1 MLKKTVY
8 FDYNATTPVN
18 PEVLACMLPY
28 FNLQF
33 GNASSIH
40 SYGWQASEAIDI
52 AREQVAKLIAASPS
66 EITFTSG
73 ATESLNMAIKGI
85 ASRYESKGKHI
96 ISFESEHNAV
106 LESLNYLSSRG
117 WEIELLP
124 VKTDG
129 LPDLDLLKEA
139 IRPDTVFIA
148 AMLANNESGV
158 IFPMSEITSIARA
171 NGVLTICDATQA
183 CGKIN
188 VDVDELGV
196 DVLALS
202 AHKFYGPKGCG
213 ALYLRRRNPRVTLD
227 ALFHGGGQE
236 GNRRSGTLNIPAIVG
251 MGKAADLATQNLII
265 YKEKIMQLRDLLE
278 SELRKNFDVHILA
291 DDASRLS
298 NTSFF
303 RIKGIQSSL
312 LISKLPYFAFS
323 TGSACSSSEPRP
335 SHVAM
340 AMGLNEEQAFETIRL
355 SLGLY
360 SEEVEIHAFVLELKR
375 NFSKL
380 S

>member
-1 MLKKTVY
+1 MVKKTVY

-18 PEVLACMLPY
+18 PDVLECMLPY
-28 FNLQF
+28 FNVQF

-40 SYGWQASEAIDI
+40 SFGWQASEALDI
-52 AREQVAKLIAASPS
+52 AREQVAILIAASPS

-85 ASRYESKGKHI
+85 AARYESKGKHI
-96 ISFESEHNAV
+96 ISFETEHSAV

-129 LPDLDLLKEA
+129 LPDLDLLQKS

-148 AMLANNESGV
+148 AMLANNETGV
-158 IFPMSEITSIARA
+158 IFPMNEITAIARI

-213 ALYLRRRNPRVTLD
+213 ALYLRRRNPRVTLE
-227 ALFHGGGQE
+227 ALIHGGGQE

-251 MGKAADLATQNLII
+251 MGKAAELASQNLIT
-265 YKEKIMQLRDLLE
+265 YNERTAKLRDILE
-278 SELRKNFDVHILA
+278 SELRTNFNVQILA
-291 DDASRLS
+291 DDTRRLS

-303 RIKGIQSSL
+303 RIKGIKSSL
-312 LISKLPYFAFS
+312 LISKLHQFAFS

-340 AMGLNEEQAFETIRL
+340 AMGLNEEQAFEAVRL
-355 SLGLY
+355 SFGID
-360 SEEVEIHAFVLELKR
+360 SEEVEIHAFIQSLKNSLHHFR
-375 NFSKL
+375 
-380 S
+380 

>member
-8 FDYNATTPVN
+8 FDYNSTTPVN
-18 PEVLACMLPY
+18 PMVLECMLPF
-28 FNLQF
+28 FNVHF

-40 SYGWQASEAIDI
+40 TYGWQASEAIDI
-52 AREQVAKLIAASPS
+52 AREQVAKLVAASPS

-73 ATESLNMAIKGI
+73 ATESMNMAIKGI
-85 ASRYESKGKHI
+85 AARVESKGKHI
-96 ISFESEHNAV
+96 ISFETEHYAV
-106 LESLNYLSSRG
+106 LESLNFLSSRG
-117 WEIELLP
+117 WEIQLLP
-124 VKTDG
+124 VNPNG
-129 LPDLDLLKEA
+129 LPDLDLLQKA
-139 IRPDTVFIA
+139 IRPDTVLIV

-171 NGVLTICDATQA
+171 NGALTICDATQA

-188 VDVDELGV
+188 VDVNELGV

-227 ALFHGGGQE
+227 ALIHGGGQE
-236 GNRRSGTLNIPAIVG
+236 GNRRSGTHNIPAIVG
-251 MGKAADLATQNLII
+251 MGKAAELATQNLTL
-265 YKEKIMQLRDLLE
+265 YKEKTMPLRDLLE
-278 SELRKNFDVHILA
+278 NELRKNFDVQILA
-291 DDASRLS
+291 DEARRLS

-303 RIKGIQSSL
+303 RIKGIQSSV
-312 LISKLPYFAFS
+312 LISKLHQFAFS

-340 AMGLNEEQAFETIRL
+340 AMGLNEEQAFEAVRL
-355 SLGLY
+355 SLGLD
-360 SEEVEIHAFVLELKR
+360 SEEDNIHAFIQSLKIALHH
-375 NFSKL
+375 FG
-380 S
+380 

>member
-1 MLKKTVY
+1 MHNKTFY

-18 PEVLACMLPY
+18 PLVLECMLPY
-28 FNLQF
+28 FNVHF

-40 SYGWQASEAIDI
+40 SYGWQASEAIVI
-52 AREQVAKLIAASPS
+52 AREQVASLIAASPS

-73 ATESLNMAIKGI
+73 ATESMNMAIKGI
-85 ASRYESKGKHI
+85 AVRYESKGKHI
-96 ISFESEHNAV
+96 ISFETEHYAV

-117 WEIELLP
+117 WDIELLP
-124 VKTDG
+124 VKTNG
-129 LPDLDLLKEA
+129 LPDLDLLQKA
-139 IRPDTVFIA
+139 IRTDTVFIA

-183 CGKIN
+183 CGKMN

-213 ALYLRRRNPRVTLD
+213 ALYLRRRNPRVTLE
-227 ALFHGGGQE
+227 ALIHGGGQE

-251 MGKAADLATQNLII
+251 LGKAAELASQNLNT
-265 YKEKIMQLRDLLE
+265 YNENTSQLRDLLE
-278 SELRKNFDVHILA
+278 SELRKHFDVQILA
-291 DDASRLS
+291 DEVRRLS

-312 LISKLPYFAFS
+312 LISKLHQFAFS

-340 AMGLNEEQAFETIRL
+340 AMGLNEEQAFEAVRL
-355 SLGLY
+355 SLGID
-360 SEEVEIHAFVLELKR
+360 SEEVEIHAFIQSLKNALHHFR
-375 NFSKL
+375 
-380 S
+380 

>member
-8 FDYNATTPVN
+8 FDYNSTTPVN
-18 PEVLACMLPY
+18 LMVLECMLPY
-28 FNLQF
+28 FNVQF

-40 SYGWQASEAIDI
+40 SFGWQASEALEL
-52 AREQVAKLIAASPS
+52 AREQVAQLISASPS

-73 ATESLNMAIKGI
+73 ATEALNMAIKGI
-85 ASRYESKGKHI
+85 AVRYESKGKHI
-96 ISFESEHNAV
+96 ISFETEHYAV
-106 LESLNYLSSRG
+106 LESLSYLSSLG

-129 LPDLDLLKEA
+129 LPDLDLLQKA
-139 IRPDTVFIA
+139 IRPDTVSIA

-158 IFPMSEITSIARA
+158 VFPMSEITSLARA

-227 ALFHGGGQE
+227 ALIHGGGQE

-251 MGKAADLATQNLII
+251 MGKAADLATQNLTI
-265 YKEKIMQLRDLLE
+265 YKEKTMKLRDILE
-278 SELRKNFDVHILA
+278 SELRKNLNVQILA

-303 RIKGIQSSL
+303 RIKGIQSSF
-312 LISKLPYFAFS
+312 LISKLPHFAFS

-340 AMGLNEEQAFETIRL
+340 AMGLNEEQAFEAVRL
-355 SLGLY
+355 SLGID
-360 SEEVEIHAFVLELKR
+360 SEEVEIHAFIQSLKNALHHFR
-375 NFSKL
+375 
-380 S
+380 

>member
-8 FDYNATTPVN
+8 FDYNSTTPVN
-18 PEVLACMLPY
+18 PMVLECMLPY
-28 FNLQF
+28 FNVHF

-40 SYGWQASEAIDI
+40 TYGWQASEALDI
-52 AREQVAKLIAASPS
+52 AREQVAKLIAGSPS

-73 ATESLNMAIKGI
+73 ATESMNMAIKGI
-85 ASRYESKGKHI
+85 AARYESKGKHI
-96 ISFESEHNAV
+96 ISFETEHYAV
-106 LESLNYLSSRG
+106 LESLNYLSSGG
-117 WEIELLP
+117 WDIQLLP
-124 VKTDG
+124 VNPNG
-129 LPDLDLLKEA
+129 LPDLDLLQKA

-158 IFPMSEITSIARA
+158 VFPMSEITSIAKA

-188 VDVDELGV
+188 VDVNELGV

-213 ALYLRRRNPRVTLD
+213 ALYLRRRNPRVTLET
-227 ALFHGGGQE
+227 LIHGGGQE
-236 GNRRSGTLNIPAIVG
+236 GNRRSGTLNIPSIVG
-251 MGKAADLATQNLII
+251 MGKAADLATQNVIM
-265 YKEKIMQLRDLLE
+265 YKEKTMPLRDLLE
-278 SELRKNFDVHILA
+278 NELRKNFDVQVLA
-291 DDASRLS
+291 DEARRLS

-303 RIKGIQSSL
+303 RIKGIQSSV
-312 LISKLPYFAFS
+312 LISKLHQFAFS

-340 AMGLNEEQAFETIRL
+340 AMGLNEEQAFEAVRL
-355 SLGLY
+355 SLGID
-360 SEEVEIHAFVLELKR
+360 SEEDDIHAFIQSLKIALHH
-375 NFSKL
+375 FG
-380 S
+380 

>member
-18 PEVLACMLPY
+18 PMVLECMLPY
-28 FNLQF
+28 FNVHF

-40 SYGWQASEAIDI
+40 TYGWQASEAIDI
-52 AREQVAKLIAASPS
+52 AREQVAQLIAASPS

-73 ATESLNMAIKGI
+73 ATESMNMAIKGI
-85 ASRYESKGKHI
+85 AARYESKGKHI
-96 ISFESEHNAV
+96 ISFETEHYAV

-117 WEIELLP
+117 WEIQLLP
-124 VKTDG
+124 VNPNG
-129 LPDLDLLKEA
+129 LPDLDLLEKA

-158 IFPMSEITSIARA
+158 VFPMSEITSIARG

-213 ALYLRRRNPRVTLD
+213 ALYLRRRNPRVTIETLI
-227 ALFHGGGQE
+227 HGGGQE
-236 GNRRSGTLNIPAIVG
+236 GNRRSGTLNIPSIVG
-251 MGKAADLATQNLII
+251 MGKAADLATQNVIM
-265 YKEKIMQLRDLLE
+265 YKEKTMPLRDLLE
-278 SELRKNFDVHILA
+278 NELRKNFDVQVLA
-291 DDASRLS
+291 DEARRLS

-303 RIKGIQSSL
+303 RIKGIQSSV
-312 LISKLPYFAFS
+312 LISKLHQFAFS

-340 AMGLNEEQAFETIRL
+340 AMGLNEEQAFEAVRL
-355 SLGLY
+355 SLGID
-360 SEEVEIHAFVLELKR
+360 SEEDDIHAFIQSLKIALHH
-375 NFSKL
+375 FG
-380 S
+380 

>member
-1 MLKKTVY
+1 MLNKTVY

-18 PEVLACMLPY
+18 PEVLECMLPY
-28 FNLQF
+28 FNVQF

-40 SYGWQASEAIDI
+40 SFGWQASEALDI
-52 AREQVAKLIAASPS
+52 AREQVAKLIAASTS
-66 EITFTSG
+66 EIIFTSG

-85 ASRYESKGKHI
+85 ASRYVSKGKHI
-96 ISFESEHNAV
+96 VSFETEHSAV

-124 VKTDG
+124 LKTNG
-129 LPDLDLLKEA
+129 LPDLDLLQKA
-139 IRPDTVFIA
+139 IRPDTVSIA

-213 ALYLRRRNPRVTLD
+213 ALYLRRRNPRVTLE
-227 ALFHGGGQE
+227 ALIHGGGQE

-251 MGKAADLATQNLII
+251 MGKAAELASQNLEM
-265 YKEKIMQLRDLLE
+265 YRVKTMQLRDLLE

-335 SHVAM
+335 SHVAI
-340 AMGLNEEQAFETIRL
+340 AMGLNEEQAFEAVRL
-355 SLGLY
+355 SLGLFS
-360 SEEVEIHAFVLELKR
+360 SEEEIQTFINQLK
-375 NFSKL
+375 NVF
-380 S
+380 

>member
-1 MLKKTVY
+1 MLNKTVY

-18 PEVLACMLPY
+18 PKVLESMLPY
-28 FNLQF
+28 FNVKF

-40 SYGWQASEAIDI
+40 SFGWQASEALEL
-52 AREQVAKLIAASPS
+52 AREQVAQLIAASPS

-85 ASRYESKGKHI
+85 AARYESKGKHI
-96 ISFESEHNAV
+96 ISFETEHSAV
-106 LESLNYLSSRG
+106 LESLNYLSSLG

-129 LPDLDLLKEA
+129 LPDLNLLQKA

-158 IFPMSEITSIARA
+158 IFPMNEITSIARA

-213 ALYLRRRNPRVTLD
+213 ALYLRRRNPRVTLE
-227 ALFHGGGQE
+227 ALIHGGGQE
-236 GNRRSGTLNIPAIVG
+236 GNRRSGTFNIPAIVG
-251 MGKAADLATQNLII
+251 MGKAAELASQNLIM
-265 YKEKIMQLRDLLE
+265 YNEKTGQLRDLLE
-278 SELRKNFDVHILA
+278 NELSTNFDVQILA
-291 DDASRLS
+291 QNVRRLS

-303 RIKGIQSSL
+303 RIQGIQSSV
-312 LISKLPYFAFS
+312 LISKLHRFAFS
-323 TGSACSSSEPRP
+323 TGSACSSSLPRP

-340 AMGLNEEQAFETIRL
+340 AMGLNEEQASETVRL
-355 SLGLY
+355 SLGID
-360 SEEVEIHAFVLELKR
+360 SEEDEIHAFIQSLKNALHHFR
-375 NFSKL
+375 
-380 S
+380 

>member
-1 MLKKTVY
+1 MHNKTIY
-8 FDYNATTPVN
+8 FDYNATTPLN
-18 PEVLACMLPY
+18 PLVLECMLPY
-28 FNLQF
+28 FNVHF

-40 SYGWQASEAIDI
+40 SYGWQASEAIVI
-52 AREQVAKLIAASPS
+52 AREQVANLIAASPS

-73 ATESLNMAIKGI
+73 ATESMNMAIKGI
-85 ASRYESKGKHI
+85 AVRYESKGKHI
-96 ISFESEHNAV
+96 ISFETEHYAV

-117 WEIELLP
+117 WDIELLP
-124 VKTDG
+124 VKTNG
-129 LPDLDLLKEA
+129 LPDLDLLQKA
-139 IRPDTVFIA
+139 IRTDTVFIA

-158 IFPMSEITSIARA
+158 IFPISEITSIARA

-183 CGKIN
+183 CGKMN

-213 ALYLRRRNPRVTLD
+213 ALYLRRRNPRVTLE
-227 ALFHGGGQE
+227 ALIHGGGQE

-251 MGKAADLATQNLII
+251 MGKAAELASQNLNT
-265 YKEKIMQLRDLLE
+265 YNENTSQLRDLLE
-278 SELRKNFDVHILA
+278 SELSKHFDVQILA
-291 DDASRLS
+291 DEVRRLS

-312 LISKLPYFAFS
+312 LISKLHPFAFS

-340 AMGLNEEQAFETIRL
+340 AMGLNEEQAFEAVRL
-355 SLGLY
+355 SLGID
-360 SEEVEIHAFVLELKR
+360 SEEVEIHAFIQSLKNALHHFR
-375 NFSKL
+375 
-380 S
+380 

>member
-1 MLKKTVY
+1 
-8 FDYNATTPVN
+8 
-18 PEVLACMLPY
+18 
-28 FNLQF
+28 
-33 GNASSIH
+33 
-40 SYGWQASEAIDI
+40 
-52 AREQVAKLIAASPS
+52 
-66 EITFTSG
+66 
-73 ATESLNMAIKGI
+73 
-85 ASRYESKGKHI
+85 
-96 ISFESEHNAV
+96 
-106 LESLNYLSSRG
+106 
-117 WEIELLP
+117 
-124 VKTDG
+124 
-129 LPDLDLLKEA
+129 LDLLQKA
-139 IRPDTVFIA
+139 IRPDTVSIA

-213 ALYLRRRNPRVTLD
+213 ALYLRRRNPRVTLET
-227 ALFHGGGQE
+227 LIHGGGQE

-251 MGKAADLATQNLII
+251 MGKAAELASQNLEM
-265 YKEKIMQLRDLLE
+265 YRVKTMQLRDLLE

-335 SHVAM
+335 SHVAI
-340 AMGLNEEQAFETIRL
+340 AMGLNEEQAFEAVRL
-355 SLGLY
+355 SLGLFS
-360 SEEVEIHAFVLELKR
+360 SEEEIQTFINQLK
-375 NFSKL
+375 NVF
-380 S
+380 

>member
-1 MLKKTVY
+1 MLNKTVY
-8 FDYNATTPVN
+8 FDYNATTSVN
-18 PEVLACMLPY
+18 PEVVESMLPY
-28 FNLQF
+28 FNVQF

-40 SYGWQASEAIDI
+40 SFGWQASEALDL
-52 AREQVAKLIAASPS
+52 AREQVAKLITASPS

-85 ASRYESKGKHI
+85 ASRYVSNGKHI
-96 ISFESEHNAV
+96 ISFETEHSAV
-106 LESLNYLSSRG
+106 LESLNFLSSLG

-129 LPDLDLLKEA
+129 LPDLDLLQKS
-139 IRPDTVFIA
+139 IRPDTVFIV

-158 IFPMSEITSIARA
+158 IFPMSEITSIARS

-188 VDVDELGV
+188 VEVDELGV

-227 ALFHGGGQE
+227 ALIHGGGQE

-251 MGKAADLATQNLII
+251 MGKAAELASQNLIS
-265 YKEKIMQLRDLLE
+265 YNERTSQLRDLLE
-278 SELRKNFDVHILA
+278 NELSTNFDVQVLA
-291 DDASRLS
+291 KDARRLS

-323 TGSACSSSEPRP
+323 TGSACSSSLPRP
-335 SHVAM
+335 SHVAI
-340 AMGLNEEQAFETIRL
+340 AMGLNEEQASETVRL
-355 SLGLY
+355 SLGID
-360 SEEVEIHAFVLELKR
+360 SEEDEIHAFIQSLKNALHHFR
-375 NFSKL
+375 
-380 S
+380 

>member
-1 MLKKTVY
+1 
-8 FDYNATTPVN
+8 
-18 PEVLACMLPY
+18 MLPY
-28 FNLQF
+28 FNVHF

-40 SYGWQASEAIDI
+40 TYGWQASEAIDI
-52 AREQVAKLIAASPS
+52 AREQVAKLIAGSPS

-73 ATESLNMAIKGI
+73 ATESMNMAIKGI
-85 ASRYESKGKHI
+85 AARYESKGKHI
-96 ISFESEHNAV
+96 ISFETEHSAV
-106 LESLNYLSSRG
+106 LESLNSLSSRG
-117 WEIELLP
+117 WEIEILR

-129 LPDLDLLKEA
+129 LPDLDLLQKA

-148 AMLANNESGV
+148 AILANNESGV
-158 IFPMSEITSIARA
+158 IFPISEITSIARV

-213 ALYLRRRNPRVTLD
+213 ALYLRRRNPRVILD

-251 MGKAADLATQNLII
+251 MGKAAELATQNLNL
-265 YKEKIMQLRDLLE
+265 YKEKTMPLRDLLE
-278 SELRKNFDVHILA
+278 NDLRKNFDVQILA
-291 DDASRLS
+291 DEASRLS

-312 LISKLPYFAFS
+312 LISKLPHFAFS
-323 TGSACSSSEPRP
+323 TGSACSSSEPSP

-340 AMGLNEEQAFETIRL
+340 AMGLNEEQAFEAVRL
-355 SLGLY
+355 SLGID
-360 SEEVEIHAFVLELKR
+360 SEEDDIHAFIQSLKIALHH
-375 NFSKL
+375 FA
-380 S
+380 

>member
-1 MLKKTVY
+1 M
-8 FDYNATTPVN
+8 
-18 PEVLACMLPY
+18 VLECMLPY
-28 FNLQF
+28 FNVHF

-40 SYGWQASEAIDI
+40 TYGWQASEAIDI
-52 AREQVAKLIAASPS
+52 AREQVAKLIAGSPS

-73 ATESLNMAIKGI
+73 ATESMNMAIKGI
-85 ASRYESKGKHI
+85 AARYESKGKHI
-96 ISFESEHNAV
+96 ISFETEHYAV

-117 WEIELLP
+117 WEIQLLP
-124 VKTDG
+124 VNPNG
-129 LPDLDLLKEA
+129 LPDLDLLQKA

-202 AHKFYGPKGCG
+202 AHKYYGPKGCG
-213 ALYLRRRNPRVTLD
+213 ALYIRRRNPRVTLET
-227 ALFHGGGQE
+227 FIHGGGQE
-236 GNRRSGTLNIPAIVG
+236 GNRRPGTLNIPAIVG
-251 MGKAADLATQNLII
+251 MGKAAELATQNLTL
-265 YKEKIMQLRDLLE
+265 YKEKTMPLRDLLE
-278 SELRKNFDVHILA
+278 NELRKNFDVQVLA
-291 DDASRLS
+291 DKARRLS

-303 RIKGIQSSL
+303 RIKGIKSSF

-323 TGSACSSSEPRP
+323 TGSACSSSLPRP

-340 AMGLNEEQAFETIRL
+340 AMGLNEEQASETIRL
-355 SLGLY
+355 SLGID
-360 SEEVEIHAFVLELKR
+360 SEEDDIHAFIQSLKIALHH
-375 NFSKL
+375 FG
-380 S
+380 

>member
-1 MLKKTVY
+1 MLNKTVY

-18 PEVLACMLPY
+18 PEVLECMLPY
-28 FNLQF
+28 FNVQF

-40 SYGWQASEAIDI
+40 SFGWQASEALDI
-52 AREQVAKLIAASPS
+52 AREQVAKLIAASTS
-66 EITFTSG
+66 EIIFTSG

-85 ASRYESKGKHI
+85 ASRYVSKGKHI
-96 ISFESEHNAV
+96 VSFETEHSAV

-124 VKTDG
+124 LKTNG
-129 LPDLDLLKEA
+129 LPDLDLLQKA
-139 IRPDTVFIA
+139 IRPDTVSIA

-213 ALYLRRRNPRVTLD
+213 ALYLRRRNPRVTLE
-227 ALFHGGGQE
+227 ALIHGGGQE

-251 MGKAADLATQNLII
+251 MGKAAELASQNLEM
-265 YKEKIMQLRDLLE
+265 YRVKTMQLRDLLE

-335 SHVAM
+335 SHVAI
-340 AMGLNEEQAFETIRL
+340 AMGLNEEQAFEAVRL
-355 SLGLY
+355 SLGLFS
-360 SEEVEIHAFVLELKR
+360 SEEEIQTFVNQLK
-375 NFSKL
+375 NVF
-380 S
+380 

>member
-40 SYGWQASEAIDI
+40 SYGWQASEAIVI
-52 AREQVAKLIAASPS
+52 AREQVASLIAASPS

-73 ATESLNMAIKGI
+73 ATESMNMAIKGI
-85 ASRYESKGKHI
+85 AVRYESKGKHI
-96 ISFESEHNAV
+96 ISFETEHYAV

-117 WEIELLP
+117 WDIELLP
-124 VKTDG
+124 VKTNG
-129 LPDLDLLKEA
+129 LPDLDLLQKA

-148 AMLANNESGV
+148 AILANNESGV
-158 IFPMSEITSIARA
+158 IFQMSEITSIARA

-213 ALYLRRRNPRVTLD
+213 ALYLRRRNPRVTFE
-227 ALFHGGGQE
+227 ALIHGGGQE

-251 MGKAADLATQNLII
+251 MGKAADLASQNLII

-278 SELRKNFDVHILA
+278 SELRKNIDVHILA
-291 DDASRLS
+291 EDALRLS

-312 LISKLPYFAFS
+312 LISKLHQFAFS

-340 AMGLNEEQAFETIRL
+340 AMGLNEEQAFEAVRL
-355 SLGLY
+355 SLGID

>member
-8 FDYNATTPVN
+8 FDYNSTTPVN
-18 PEVLACMLPY
+18 PMALECMLPY
-28 FNLQF
+28 FNVQF

-40 SYGWQASEAIDI
+40 SFGWQASEALEL
-52 AREQVAKLIAASPS
+52 AREQVAKLITASPS

-85 ASRYESKGKHI
+85 AARYIIKGKHI
-96 ISFESEHNAV
+96 ISFETEHSAV

-129 LPDLDLLKEA
+129 LPDMDLLQKA
-139 IRPDTVFIA
+139 IRHDTVFIA

-227 ALFHGGGQE
+227 ALIHGGGQE

-251 MGKAADLATQNLII
+251 TGKAADLASQNLIR
-265 YKEKIMQLRDLLE
+265 YNEKTCHLRDILE
-278 SELRKNFDVHILA
+278 SELRTNFDVQILA
-291 DDASRLS
+291 QDARRLS

-303 RIKGIQSSL
+303 RIKGIKSSL
-312 LISKLPYFAFS
+312 LISKLPNFAFS
-323 TGSACSSSEPRP
+323 TGSACSSSLPRP
-335 SHVAM
+335 SHVAI
-340 AMGLNEEQAFETIRL
+340 AMGLNEEQASETVRL
-355 SLGLY
+355 SLGID
-360 SEEVEIHAFVLELKR
+360 SEEDEIHAFIQSLKNALHHFR
-375 NFSKL
+375 
-380 S
+380 

>member
-96 ISFESEHNAV
+96 ISFETEHYAV

-117 WEIELLP
+117 WDIELLP
-124 VKTDG
+124 LKIDG
-129 LPDLDLLKEA
+129 SPDLDLLQKS
-139 IRPDTVFIA
+139 IRTDTVFIA

-158 IFPMSEITSIARA
+158 IFPMSEITSIARE
-171 NGVLTICDATQA
+171 NRVLTICDATQA

-227 ALFHGGGQE
+227 ALLHGGGQE
-236 GNRRSGTLNIPAIVG
+236 GSRRSGTLNIPAIVG
-251 MGKAADLATQNLII
+251 MGKAADLASQNLII

-291 DDASRLS
+291 EDALRLS

-312 LISKLPYFAFS
+312 LISKLHQFAFS

-340 AMGLNEEQAFETIRL
+340 AMGLNEEQAFEAVRL
-355 SLGLY
+355 SLGID

>member
-1 MLKKTVY
+1 MLNKTVY

-18 PEVLACMLPY
+18 GQVLACMLPY
-28 FNLQF
+28 FNVQF

-40 SYGWQASEAIDI
+40 SFGWQASEAIEL

-85 ASRYESKGKHI
+85 AARYVNKGKHI
-96 ISFESEHNAV
+96 ISFETEHSAV

-124 VKTDG
+124 VKLDG
-129 LPDLDLLKEA
+129 LPDLDLLQKA
-139 IRPDTVFIA
+139 IRPDTVFIT

-188 VDVDELGV
+188 VEVDELGV
-196 DVLALS
+196 DVLTLS

-213 ALYLRRRNPRVTLD
+213 ALYLRRRNPRVTLE
-227 ALFHGGGQE
+227 ALIHGGGQE

-251 MGKAADLATQNLII
+251 MGKAAELASQNLIR
-265 YKEKIMQLRDLLE
+265 YNEKIGHLRDLLE
-278 SELRKNFDVHILA
+278 SELRTNFNVQILA
-291 DDASRLS
+291 DDTRRLS

-303 RIKGIQSSL
+303 RIKGIKSSL
-312 LISKLPYFAFS
+312 LISKLPNFAFS
-323 TGSACSSSEPRP
+323 TGSACSSSLPRP

-340 AMGLNEEQAFETIRL
+340 AMGLNEEQASETVRL
-355 SLGLY
+355 SLGID
-360 SEEVEIHAFVLELKR
+360 SEEDEIHAFIQSLKNALHHFR
-375 NFSKL
+375 
-380 S
+380 

>member
-1 MLKKTVY
+1 M
-8 FDYNATTPVN
+8 
-18 PEVLACMLPY
+18 
-28 FNLQF
+28 
-33 GNASSIH
+33 
-40 SYGWQASEAIDI
+40 
-52 AREQVAKLIAASPS
+52 
-66 EITFTSG
+66 
-73 ATESLNMAIKGI
+73 NMAIKGI
-85 ASRYESKGKHI
+85 AARYVSKGKHI
-96 ISFESEHNAV
+96 ISFETEHYAV
-106 LESLNYLSSRG
+106 LESLNYLSSGG
-117 WEIELLP
+117 WEIQLLP
-124 VKTDG
+124 VNPNG
-129 LPDLDLLKEA
+129 LPDLDLLQKA

-158 IFPMSEITSIARA
+158 VFPMSEITSIAKA

-213 ALYLRRRNPRVTLD
+213 ALYLRRRNPRVTLE
-227 ALFHGGGQE
+227 ALIHGGGQE

-251 MGKAADLATQNLII
+251 MGKAAELASQNLEM
-265 YKEKIMQLRDLLE
+265 YRVKTMQLRDLLE

-335 SHVAM
+335 SHVAI
-340 AMGLNEEQAFETIRL
+340 AMGLNEEQAFEAVRL
-355 SLGLY
+355 SLGLFS
-360 SEEVEIHAFVLELKR
+360 SEEEIQTFINQLK
-375 NFSKL
+375 NVF
-380 S
+380 

>member
-18 PEVLACMLPY
+18 PMVLECMLPF
-28 FNLQF
+28 FNVHF

-40 SYGWQASEAIDI
+40 TYGWQASEAIDI

-85 ASRYESKGKHI
+85 AARYESKGKHI
-96 ISFESEHNAV
+96 ISFETEHYAL

-117 WEIELLP
+117 WEIQLLP
-124 VKTDG
+124 VNPNG
-129 LPDLDLLKEA
+129 LPDLDFIQKA
-139 IRPDTVFIA
+139 IRPDTVLIA

-213 ALYLRRRNPRVTLD
+213 ALYLRRRNPRVTLET
-227 ALFHGGGQE
+227 LIHGGGQE
-236 GNRRSGTLNIPAIVG
+236 GNRRSGTHNTPAIVG
-251 MGKAADLATQNLII
+251 MGKAAELATQNLTL
-265 YKEKIMQLRDLLE
+265 YKEKTMPLRDLLE
-278 SELRKNFDVHILA
+278 NELCKNFDVQVLA
-291 DDASRLS
+291 DEARRLS

-303 RIKGIQSSL
+303 RIKGMKSSV
-312 LISKLPYFAFS
+312 LISKLHQFAFS

-340 AMGLNEEQAFETIRL
+340 AMGLNEEQAFEAVRL
-355 SLGLY
+355 SLGLD
-360 SEEVEIHAFVLELKR
+360 SEEDDIHTFIQSLK
-375 NFSKL
+375 NALHHFG
-380 S
+380 

>member
-18 PEVLACMLPY
+18 PIVLECMWPY
-28 FNLQF
+28 FNVQF

-40 SYGWQASEAIDI
+40 SFGWQASEALEL

-85 ASRYESKGKHI
+85 ADRYVSKGKHI
-96 ISFESEHNAV
+96 ISFETEHYAV
-106 LESLNYLSSRG
+106 LESLNNLSSRG
-117 WEIELLP
+117 WDIELLP
-124 VKTDG
+124 VKTNG
-129 LPDLDLLKEA
+129 LPDLDLLQKA
-139 IRPDTVFIA
+139 IRTDTVFIA

-158 IFPMSEITSIARA
+158 IFPMSEITSIARK

-183 CGKIN
+183 CGKMN
-188 VDVDELGV
+188 VDVDKLGV

-213 ALYLRRRNPRVTLD
+213 ALYLRRRNPRVTLE
-227 ALFHGGGQE
+227 ALIHGGGQE

-251 MGKAADLATQNLII
+251 MGKAAELATQNLNL
-265 YKEKIMQLRDLLE
+265 YKEKTMPLRDLLE
-278 SELRKNFDVHILA
+278 SELSKNFDVQILA
-291 DDASRLS
+291 DEVRRLS

-312 LISKLPYFAFS
+312 LISKLHQFAFS

-340 AMGLNEEQAFETIRL
+340 AMGLNEEQAFEAVRL
-355 SLGLY
+355 SLGLD
-360 SEEVEIHAFVLELKR
+360 SEEDDIHAFIQSLKNALHHFR
-375 NFSKL
+375 
-380 S
+380 

>member
-1 MLKKTVY
+1 MLNKTVY

-18 PEVLACMLPY
+18 PEVLESMLPY
-28 FNLQF
+28 FNVQF

-40 SYGWQASEAIDI
+40 SFGWQASEALEL
-52 AREQVAKLIAASPS
+52 AREQVAKLITASPS

-85 ASRYESKGKHI
+85 AARYVSKGKHI
-96 ISFESEHNAV
+96 ISFETEHSAV

-129 LPDLDLLKEA
+129 LPDLDLLKKA

-148 AMLANNESGV
+148 VMLANNESGV

-213 ALYLRRRNPRVTLD
+213 ALYLRRRNPRVTLE
-227 ALFHGGGQE
+227 ALIHGGGQE

-251 MGKAADLATQNLII
+251 MGKAAELASQNLIR
-265 YKEKIMQLRDLLE
+265 YNEKTCHLRDILE
-278 SELRKNFDVHILA
+278 SELRTNFNVQILA
-291 DDASRLS
+291 QDTRRLS

-303 RIKGIQSSL
+303 RIKGIKSSL
-312 LISKLPYFAFS
+312 LISKLPNFAFS
-323 TGSACSSSEPRP
+323 TGSACSSSDPRP
-335 SHVAM
+335 SHVAI
-340 AMGLNEEQAFETIRL
+340 AMGLNEEQAFEAVRL
-355 SLGLY
+355 SLGID
-360 SEEVEIHAFVLELKR
+360 SEEVEIQAFIQSLKNALHHFR
-375 NFSKL
+375 
-380 S
+380 

>member
-1 MLKKTVY
+1 MLNKTVY

-18 PEVLACMLPY
+18 PEVLESMLPY
-28 FNLQF
+28 FKVQF

-40 SYGWQASEAIDI
+40 SFGWQASEALEL
-52 AREQVAKLIAASPS
+52 AREQVAKLISALPS

-85 ASRYESKGKHI
+85 AARYVSKGKHI
-96 ISFESEHNAV
+96 ISFETEHSAV
-106 LESLNYLSSRG
+106 LESLNYLLNLG

-129 LPDLDLLKEA
+129 FPDLDLLQKA

-158 IFPMSEITSIARA
+158 ILPMSEITSIARA

-183 CGKIN
+183 CGKIK

-213 ALYLRRRNPRVTLD
+213 ALYLRRRNPRVTLE
-227 ALFHGGGQE
+227 ALIHGGGQE

-251 MGKAADLATQNLII
+251 MGKAAELASQNLIT
-265 YKEKIMQLRDLLE
+265 YSEKICQLRDLLE
-278 SELRKNFDVHILA
+278 SELRQNFNVQILA
-291 DDASRLS
+291 DDTRRLS

-303 RIKGIQSSL
+303 RIKGIKSSL
-312 LISKLPYFAFS
+312 LISKLPNFAFS
-323 TGSACSSSEPRP
+323 TGSACSSSSPRP
-335 SHVAM
+335 SHVAI
-340 AMGLNEEQAFETIRL
+340 AMGLNEEQASETVRL
-355 SLGLY
+355 SLGID
-360 SEEVEIHAFVLELKR
+360 SEEDEIQAFIQSLKNALHHFR
-375 NFSKL
+375 
-380 S
+380 